1 MSRVI
6 SWYIHLLKT
15 HPIKTN
21 LCTASLLMVGGDFM
35 AQEIERYHLEDEFT
49 LHEHDL
55 DGVPERRRIHMH
67 PYWGFVNK
75 GNTSLEDDNGDGSAI
90 STTCTDT
97 NNPLVVAVDRI
108 VGSIRQSIERNDWIR
123 TTSMGL
129 WSVLFYTPAY
139 MALYAA
145 FDRVFKART
154 PLAVGARVA
163 GALVYSI
170 PVNALFFVYGTSVHH
185 TMEWY
190 GLWDSLLADAEE
202 EADWTMN
209 TSSDNDGDDADA
221 TADQKTGRNFF
232 LPLPE
237 RPPPYDVEMML
248 SKARLKIETELIS
261 TVTNSAK
268 MWIPINIVNF
278 AVVPNHLRPFGL
290 LFFSVFW
297 NCYLSLVQHRDVPLP
312 QDVIGS

>member
-1 MSRVI
+1 
-6 SWYIHLLKT
+6 
-15 HPIKTN
+15 
-21 LCTASLLMVGGDFM
+21 M

-49 LHEHDL
+49 HHDHDL

-75 GNTSLEDDNGDGSAI
+75 GDTSLEDGNGEGSA
-90 STTCTDT
+90 STTDAR
-97 NNPLVVAVDRI
+97 NPLVVAVLVDRI
-108 VGSIRQSIERNDWIR
+108 VGSIQQSIERNDWIR
-123 TTSMGL
+123 TASMGL
-129 WSVLFYTPAY
+129 WSVLFFTPAY

-145 FDRVFKART
+145 FDRVFKTRT
-154 PLAVGARVA
+154 PLAVGARVV
-163 GALVYSI
+163 GAVLYSI

-185 TMEWY
+185 TLEWY

-202 EADWTMN
+202 EADWTIN
-209 TSSDNDGDDADA
+209 TSDNDYDDDDDA
-221 TADQKTGRNFF
+221 TADQKTRRNFF

-278 AVVPNHLRPFGL
+278 AVVPNHLQPFGL
-290 LFFSVFW
+290 LFFSMFW